1 MHVIEIRTYSFWMK
15 SNLRI
20 SAGVTNSF
28 VESGLNNLKV
38 FALELP
44 KSVSE
49 EVSVNSFESV
59 REERTL

>member
-1 MHVIEIRTYSFWMK
+1 MHVIEICSYSLWMK